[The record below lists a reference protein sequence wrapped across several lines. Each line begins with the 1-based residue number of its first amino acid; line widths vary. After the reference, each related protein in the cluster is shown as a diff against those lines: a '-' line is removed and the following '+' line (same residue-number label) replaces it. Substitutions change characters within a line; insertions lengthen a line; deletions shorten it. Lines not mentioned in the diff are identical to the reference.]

1 METQGTRKSVFDT
14 VYDANMEKVYKVA
27 YYYSGNHHTAQDITQ
42 AVFMKLYTNMDNIN
56 MKNVEAWLKTTA
68 KHMALNENKASVKRL
83 KNEDLALDV
92 DNTFDKVIYMDSLED
107 SFIKKINMK
116 ERAEFAERIYADLY
130 QKNERWYEAMTITYI
145 LQKPQKEVAETMGV
159 SLSVLQMMLY
169 RAKKWIRKRYQNQ
182 FDHLDES

>member
-92 DNTFDKVIYMDSLED
+92 DNTFDKVIYMEHSDPEGKRQCLMSLHCTQRKENQTD
-107 SFIKKINMK
+107 PIMEFII
-116 ERAEFAERIYADLY
+116 
-130 QKNERWYEAMTITYI
+130 Q
-145 LQKPQKEVAETMGV
+145 
-159 SLSVLQMMLY
+159 
-169 RAKKWIRKRYQNQ
+169 
-182 FDHLDES
+182 